1 MSDQKRGTD
10 QDPSKPPRNPPT
22 TTDPPSQPQP
32 PSQSQQQQQQQPPS
46 LASRIQSSAA
56 GLARNA
62 FSGASSADAHLLS
75 GSSITSKPSSS
86 AASTA
91 ALSAAHQYTQET
103 SSSSSTAAANNAT
116 TTHPGETFRS
126 AQGQYTQHAAGGF
139 ELPPLTTDEFAH
151 APIDISDAN
160 LPPTTKG
167 KGKQPATQSP
177 TPSSA
182 TATATEPTL
191 LESDGDAV
199 VSLLTSPTFSPEF
212 PNETSAEPFE
222 PVETD
227 LSETLSPAELQMIQS
242 FRRQLHET
250 DPSYSEQGQRQA
262 HLTSLSLVPDI
273 DTILSSAPS
282 STLADAT
289 ALRDAVLTGLP
300 GAADWVAVEDR
311 YHDEVWGYLR
321 PALEA
326 AKKEME
332 EDKARGSGEEGPAVR
347 RLKMILK
354 HMQA

>member
-22 TTDPPSQPQP
+22 TTNPPSQPQP
-32 PSQSQQQQQQQPPS
+32 PSQSQQQQQQPPPS

-62 FSGASSADAHLLS
+62 FSSGSSADAHLLS
-75 GSSITSKPSSS
+75 GSSTSSGKPSSS

-103 SSSSSTAAANNAT
+103 SSPSSAASHARTA
-116 TTHPGETFRS
+116 HPAETFRS
-126 AQGQYTQHAAGGF
+126 AQGQYTQHTPGGF
-139 ELPPLTTDEFAH
+139 ELPPLTADEFAH
-151 APIDISDAN
+151 APIDISDTN
-160 LPPTTKG
+160 LPLATKG
-167 KGKQPATQSP
+167 KGKQPATQSAS
-177 TPSSA
+177 PSSA
-182 TATATEPTL
+182 TVPTL

-212 PNETSAEPFE
+212 PNEASAEPFE

-242 FRRQLHET
+242 FRRQLHQT
-250 DPSYSEQGQRQA
+250 DPSYDEQGQRQT

-300 GAADWVAVEDR
+300 GAADWVAVEER

-332 EDKARGSGEEGPAVR
+332 EDKARGSEEGPAVR

-354 HMQA
+354 HMQG